1 MVFFKMSAFDDWACV
16 SVKDCESVKVGR
28 QIDVISDYWCNF
40 AKYDVNDLKR
50 CRENKKKQVR
60 MFCVEPKIVYN
71 NYTRSLVEHTAYNI
85 CLCLLALTPSLPP
98 SLSPTPVPLSACTLT
113 RNSYWKIWQSGSR
126 SKLKCKMSS
135 ERLRLWE
142 YWIGQRG
149 TVIEMGGTAN
159 EHTGV
164 RFLTDRYENRHCT
177 EGSNYA
183 ILSTEEISNRLIKA
197 IYTKVDTSDMSTKH
211 RK

>member
-1 MVFFKMSAFDDWACV
+1 MTSMTWRKEKRRRRNRLGCFVLKTQPIISFSV
-16 SVKDCESVKVGR
+16 S
-28 QIDVISDYWCNF
+28 
-40 AKYDVNDLKR
+40 
-50 CRENKKKQVR
+50 
-60 MFCVEPKIVYN
+60 P
-71 NYTRSLVEHTAYNI
+71 
-85 CLCLLALTPSLPP
+85 LCLLSLSPFLPP
-98 SLSPTPVPLSACTLT
+98 SLSPTPVSLSACTLT